1 MSKAD
6 LSLRLLAI
14 LRFTIPSN
22 SSRTLNATQ
31 AYDVTPSGITLA
43 SATGKLL
50 DKDVAVKDVDKVLS
64 DWKVAGVGIT
74 VRTTGVGD
82 TLGLGAEKA
91 ALTNPVLLA
100 GSSATLTVVPTRN
113 LEGAKNVAAGAKKR
127 QSANI
132 RQKCDT
138 TQSGNSPP
146 AFGAATTLG
155 FTGTA
160 SGGRFESAVSK
171 NSKATNPNTIF
182 YGGIPVGTGD
192 YKKWQGNYAVLKI
205 NTSTGNCVLRIYD
218 A

>member
-1 MSKAD
+1 MSKTD

-50 DKDVAVKDVDKVLS
+50 DKDVAVKAQQPGERLIGLT
-64 DWKVAGVGIT
+64 VA
-74 VRTTGVGD
+74 TTGAGD
-82 TLGLGAEKA
+82 ASVLGAEKA
-91 ALTNPVLLA
+91 ALNPESLF
-100 GSSATLTVVPTRN
+100 GNTATLTLGSGV
-113 LEGAKNVAAGAKKR
+113 KNVAAGAKKR
-127 QSANI
+127 QSANNNN
-132 RQKCDT
+132 KGDWPLGT
-138 TQSGNSPP
+138 
-146 AFGAATTLG
+146 ATTMSFNG
-155 FTGTA
+155 A
-160 SGGRFESAVSK
+160 SIGSALQPTLSK

-192 YKKWQGNYAVLKI
+192 YKKWQGKYAVLKI
-205 NTSTGNCVLRIYD
+205 NTSTGKCVLRIYD